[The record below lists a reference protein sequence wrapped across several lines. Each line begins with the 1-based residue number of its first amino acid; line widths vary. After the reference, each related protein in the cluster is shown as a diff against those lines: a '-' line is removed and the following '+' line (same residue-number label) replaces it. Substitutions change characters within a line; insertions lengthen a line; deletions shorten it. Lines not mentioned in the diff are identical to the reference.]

1 MISLEDCIAL
11 CGLTEEQVLAIA
23 EHEHV
28 PEIVATSIAH
38 QLLTKKHG
46 PTRVRDMI
54 RDDIRDAIAR
64 KDFEHARELLA
75 ALRHFLREHPEAR
88 GVSRS

>member
-1 MISLEDCIAL
+1 MIALTDCIAL

-28 PEIVATSIAH
+28 PEIVAASLA
-38 QLLTKKHG
+38 QKLMTKRLG
-46 PTRVRDMI
+46 PMHVREMI
-54 RDDIRDAIAR
+54 RDDIRDAVTR

-75 ALRHFLREHPEAR
+75 VMHHFLNEHPEAR
-88 GVSRS
+88 PPF